1 MSGYP
6 AFWLLVAAVVARLL
20 AEIPLGFKG
29 MELDRERIRGRPLV
43 LAAGGWPVSLLLALA
58 VPDSS

>member
-6 AFWLLVAAVVARLL
+6 AFWLLVAAVVAPLF
-20 AEIPLGFKG
+20 AEIPLGFKS
-29 MELDRERIRGRPLV
+29 MELDRERIRGCPLV
-43 LAAGGWPVSLLLALA
+43 LAAGGWLVSLLLALA